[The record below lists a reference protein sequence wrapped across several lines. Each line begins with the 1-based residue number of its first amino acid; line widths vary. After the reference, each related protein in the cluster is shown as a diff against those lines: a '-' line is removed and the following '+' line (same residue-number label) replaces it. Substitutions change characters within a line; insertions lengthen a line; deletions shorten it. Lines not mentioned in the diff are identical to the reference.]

1 MTWFSFHF
9 ADFSLSFLA
18 IIFEGI
24 PFLLLGSLVSGAVE
38 AFVPGEAITRWLPKN
53 QTAAVAVSALMGLV
67 LPMCECG
74 SVVVI
79 RRLIRK
85 GLPLPCAITYM
96 MAAPI
101 VSPVVAL
108 STYAA
113 FRGQNPVEITLLRL
127 ILGYLIAVGV
137 GLAVRDIPAARL
149 LQPAMLD
156 SITGSKR
163 RTGLS
168 VAAPGNAG
176 DTAASLDLAPPG
188 IRGKLFQT
196 VQSATSDFL
205 DVTFFFVVG
214 AAIASTFT
222 TAVNQTIL
230 APIATNPTYSV
241 VAMMGLAFA
250 LALCSSTDAFIA
262 VSFRMF
268 PPAAKLAFLVFGPVF
283 DTKLFFLYGAVFRRW
298 FVASLAIGL
307 FITIALICNHLGLV
321 LNF

>member
-1 MTWFSFHF
+1 MSWFSFHF
-9 ADFSLSFLA
+9 PDFALSFLG

-38 AFVPGEAITRWLPKN
+38 AFVPGEVLTRWLPKN
-53 QTAAVAVSALMGLV
+53 YAAAIVVSALLGLV
-67 LPMCECG
+67 IPMCECG

-85 GLPLPCAITYM
+85 GLPLSCAITYM

-113 FRGQNPVEITLLRL
+113 FRGQNPLEITLLRL
-127 ILGYLIAVGV
+127 VLGFLIAVGV
-137 GLAVRDIPAARL
+137 GMAVRDIPAERL

-156 SITGSKR
+156 SLPGRR

-168 VAAPGNAG
+168 MAAVP
-176 DTAASLDLAPPG
+176 DDAALDLADG
-188 IRGKLFQT
+188 GVRGKLFRA

-214 AAIASTFT
+214 AAIASTFN
-222 TAVNQTIL
+222 TAVNQSL
-230 APIATNPTYSV
+230 LVPIATNPTLSV
-241 VAMMGLAFA
+241 MAMMVLAFA
-250 LALCSSTDAFIA
+250 LAICSSTDAFIA

-283 DTKLFFLYGAVFRRW
+283 DTKLCFLYGAVFRRW
-298 FVASLAIGL
+298 FVMSLGIGL
-307 FITIALICNHLGLV
+307 FIVIALICNHLGLI
-321 LNF
+321 LNNT

>member
-1 MTWFSFHF
+1 MNWFSFHF
-9 ADFSLSFLA
+9 TDFALSFLS

-38 AFVPGEAITRWLPKN
+38 AFVPREVLARWLPKN
-53 QTAAVAVSALMGLV
+53 YAAAIMVSALMGLV
-67 LPMCECG
+67 LPMCECA

-85 GLPLPCAITYM
+85 GLPLSCAVTYM

-108 STYAA
+108 STYVA
-113 FRGQNPVEITLLRL
+113 FRGQGPLEMTLLRL
-127 ILGYLIAVGV
+127 VLGFLIAVGV
-137 GLAVRDIPAARL
+137 GLAVRDIPPEKL

-156 SITGSKR
+156 SLPGRR

-168 VAAPGNAG
+168 MAVAG
-176 DTAASLDLAPPG
+176 DDAALNLAG
-188 IRGKLFQT
+188 GAAGVNGKLFRT

-214 AAIASTFT
+214 AAIASTFN
-222 TAVNQTIL
+222 TAVNQSLL
-230 APIATNPTYSV
+230 APVATNPALSV
-241 VAMMGLAFA
+241 MAMMVLAFM
-250 LALCSSTDAFIA
+250 LAICSSTNAFIA

-268 PPAAKLAFLVFGPVF
+268 PPSAKLAFLLFGPLF

-298 FVASLAIGL
+298 FVLSLGIGL
-307 FITIALICNHLGLV
+307 FIVIALICNHLGLI
-321 LNF
+321 LNS

>member
-1 MTWFSFHF
+1 MSWFTFHF
-9 ADFSLSFLA
+9 TDFALSFLS
-18 IIFEGI
+18 ILFEGI

-38 AFVPGEAITRWLPKN
+38 AFLPAEVLTRLLPKN
-53 QTAAVAVSALMGLV
+53 YAASIVASALLGLII
-67 LPMCECG
+67 PMCECG

-113 FRGQNPVEITLLRL
+113 FRGQHPLEITLLRL
-127 ILGYLIAVGV
+127 LLGFLVAVGV
-137 GLAVRDIPAARL
+137 GMAVRDLPAEKL
-149 LQPAMLD
+149 LQPAMIE
-156 SITGSKR
+156 SISGR
-163 RTGLS
+163 RRAGLSMAAAPVDTGLDMAEEG
-168 VAAPGNAG
+168 V
-176 DTAASLDLAPPG
+176 T
-188 IRGKLFQT
+188 GKIFRT

-205 DVTFFFVVG
+205 DVTFFFIIG
-214 AAIASTFT
+214 AAIASTFN
-222 TAVNQTIL
+222 TAVNQSL
-230 APIATNPTYSV
+230 LVPIATNPTLSV
-241 VAMMGLAFA
+241 VAMMALAFM

-283 DTKLFFLYGAVFRRW
+283 DTKLIFLYGAVFRRW
-298 FVASLAIGL
+298 FVLSLGVGL
-307 FITIALICNHLGLV
+307 FIVIALVCNHLGLII
-321 LNF
+321 NI